1 MNPFARMR
9 AAFLLIAA
17 SLLSLAGCG
26 GGSGSN
32 SDAQVNASPSTTAAC
47 SGSNC
52 GEVWVGMTD
61 ADGDFLSYVVDVVSL
76 RLTRADGV
84 VVETLPSST
93 RVDFAQYVD
102 LTEFLTAASVP
113 LGTYV
118 EGTVRLDFANASVT
132 VERNG
137 EPVAAT
143 VLDANGDALGVVDV
157 RVVLDNRH
165 RLVVAPGVPALLSL
179 DFNLAATNS
188 VDLSTTPV
196 RVTAR
201 PTLIASLEPV
211 REKEMRLRG
220 PLVRVDVAA
229 GTYMIDVRPYHH
241 PHARHGRVVVHT
253 TSETAFEVNGQS
265 QAGPAGLQLLA
276 DVGAG
281 TMTVAFG
288 ELNIAERK
296 FTAERVHAGSSVPGQ
311 GVDTVI
317 GTILSRSGN
326 ELIVRGGTIVR
337 AMEPNPTTTNASDNH
352 ATFFRGDIKVVVGS
366 NTVVIKD
373 GFGVQ
378 SIGAQSLSVGQA
390 IHAYGSASQVGD
402 EYVVDATQGRVR
414 MHHTHVF
421 GTLVGNSPGLVRLN
435 LAAINGRR
443 IDAFDFAG
451 TGTTPAD
458 DADPIDYQV
467 QTPPF
472 TITPMI
478 IGRHMRA
485 IGFVTPFGA
494 APPDFEA
501 RTLVS
506 HIELRSQLAI
516 GWGVEGTTA
525 PFSSADAS
533 GMVLDLNNP
542 DIGLR
547 HHIHLGP
554 VAIDLNSLTSS
565 PAIVG
570 ADSGTTMYAIVT
582 TSGILHYSDFSEFVT
597 ALTAQL
603 TGSTRIVSLT
613 AGGLFDPIANVFTA
627 SEAAAIIR

>member
-1 MNPFARMR
+1 MNPFARVR
-9 AAFLLIAA
+9 AAFLLVAA
-17 SLLSLAGCG
+17 SLLSFAGCG
-26 GGSGSN
+26 GGSDSN
-32 SDAQVNASPSTTAAC
+32 SSTQATTPPVAVNGCA
-47 SGSNC
+47 GDC
-52 GEVWVGMTD
+52 GQVWVGLTD
-61 ADGDFLSYVVDVVSL
+61 ADGDFLSYTVDVVSL
-76 RLTRADGV
+76 TLKRADGAV
-84 VVETLPSST
+84 AEALPNRT

-113 LGTYV
+113 LGSYV
-118 EGTVRLDFANASVT
+118 EGTLRLDFTHASIT

-137 EPVAAT
+137 APVAAT
-143 VLDANGDALGVVDV
+143 VVDAAGNPLGVVDV

-179 DFNLAATNS
+179 DFNLAATNT
-188 VDLSTTPV
+188 VDLTTTPV

-220 PLVRVDVAA
+220 PLVSVDVAA
-229 GTYMIDVRPYHH
+229 GTYVVDLRPFHH
-241 PHARHGRVVVHT
+241 PHARHGRVTVHT
-253 TSETAFEVNGQS
+253 TSTTAFEINGQS
-265 QAGPAGLQLLA
+265 QTGSAGLQLLS

-281 TMTVAFG
+281 TMTAAFG
-288 ELNIAERK
+288 ALNTQTRT
-296 FTAERVHAGSSVPGQ
+296 FTAERVHAGTSVPGQ

-337 AMEPNPTTTNASDNH
+337 ALEPNATTTNSSDNH

-366 NTVVIKD
+366 GTVVIKD

-378 SIGAQSLSVGQA
+378 ATGAQALSVGQL
-390 IHAYGSASQVGD
+390 IHAYGRAAQVGD
-402 EYVVDATQGRVR
+402 QYVVDATRGRVR
-414 MHHTHVF
+414 MHHTHIF
-421 GTLVGNSPGLVRLN
+421 GTMIGNSTGAITLN

-443 IDAFDFAG
+443 IDAFDFTG
-451 TGTTPAD
+451 TGATPAQ
-458 DADPIDYQV
+458 DADPANYEVRI
-467 QTPPF
+467 PPF
-472 TITPMI
+472 TITPMV
-478 IGRHMRA
+478 IGRHIRA

-506 HIELRSQLAI
+506 YVELRSQLAI
-516 GWGVEGTTA
+516 GWGSEGTAT
-525 PFSSADAS
+525 PFSSADAN
-533 GMVLDLNNP
+533 GLVLDLTNP

-554 VAIDLNSLTSS
+554 VAIDLNSLSTS
-565 PAIVG
+565 PTIAG
-570 ADSGTTMYAIVT
+570 ATSGTTMYAIVT
-582 TSGILHYSDFSEFVT
+582 ASGIMHYSDFAEFVT

-603 TGSTRIVSLT
+603 TGSTRILSFT
-613 AGGLFDPIANVFTA
+613 AGGTYDPIAISFTA
-627 SEAAAIIR
+627 SEAVAILR